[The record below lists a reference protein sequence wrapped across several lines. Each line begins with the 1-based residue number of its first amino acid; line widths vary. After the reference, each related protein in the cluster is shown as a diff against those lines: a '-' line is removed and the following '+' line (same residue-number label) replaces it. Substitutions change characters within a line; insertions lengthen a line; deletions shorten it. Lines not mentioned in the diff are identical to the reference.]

1 VNRILLC
8 RDGGYDR
15 AAIMTEA
22 AYQFRVMGHRGWTF
36 GRCLS
41 FAWKKAQA
49 QRERCLMDA
58 VAYFVAL
65 PRPAASAALTAG
77 VIYFPHVLWEP
88 LPPPRI
94 PALFG

>member
-1 VNRILLC
+1 MNRILLC
-8 RDGGYDR
+8 RDGSFDR

-22 AYQFRVMGHRGWTF
+22 SYQFRVMGHRGWTF

-41 FAWKKAQA
+41 FAWKKARA
-49 QRERCLMDA
+49 HRERDLMDA

-65 PRPAASAALTAG
+65 PRPVAGASTGG
-77 VIYFPHVLWEP
+77 VIHFPHVLWGP
-88 LPPPRI
+88 LPPLRI